1 MNSRERE
8 MNLRIGGFWNFGF
21 GFCSFFICFCGG
33 LVLWKKGIERGR
45 WIWRRGVLDG
55 RKNDDGKRFFGCDT
69 VLRLLLLSMR

>member
-21 GFCSFFICFCGG
+21 GFCFFLFLFVFVGFG
-33 LVLWKKGIERGR
+33 FVEEGIERGR

-55 RKNDDGKRFFGCDT
+55 RKMTTESVFLGATRC
-69 VLRLLLLSMR
+69 